1 MQHMAQ
7 NQSDAIQVV
16 IYVQTHRQ

>member
-1 MQHMAQ
+1 MAQ